1 MLTGVETVLE
11 YDKIKVLLKKY
22 TASQLGAARVEALM
36 PSDDVTTVRQQQ
48 KLCSEAKTFHQFHG
62 GIPLGGLKH
71 IGSSLR
77 HAAKVG
83 SILDAEELIDIGK
96 VARIPSDIH
105 RAFAKRNR
113 DDFPHLCSII
123 DALPTFPAL
132 VEAIADCISPDAE
145 ILDRASPTLRAIR
158 RKLSSLRQNI
168 HEKLEAMLRSP
179 DYLKSVQ
186 EPVITSRNNRYVLP
200 IKQEARTFFR
210 GVVQGQSTSGATFFM
225 EPLAIVEMNNAL
237 HEAAEAEHREIR
249 RILLELADVVRE
261 NLEELEYALE
271 LLAELDFLNAKARFS
286 LALNAVEPVLNTD
299 GVVKLVDAR
308 HPLLEFHL
316 KKATPP
322 PNGQGGKPTPVRVV
336 QGGEGQ
342 ALALRVGG
350 KPTPVRVVPTNIHI
364 GKSFKTLVITGPNTG
379 GKTVVLKTVGLL
391 ALMAQSGLHIP
402 AAHGS
407 QTAIFHQIFADI
419 GDEQGIEQNL
429 STFSSHITKIA
440 AMLDR
445 LADAD
450 DTHSLVLLDEIGAG
464 TDPSEGTALSMALLD
479 WLAQHEVNTIVTTH
493 YGALKAYAHAQP
505 QMENASMEFDWTT
518 LRPTYRVQVGVPGS
532 SNAIK
537 IAAQL
542 GIRAEVLDEAQTHL
556 GNNNVAVEELLVE
569 LQQQKD
575 DLETERVR
583 LQEKIRDAEK
593 TTQKHEQLVQNF
605 ETERKILKEKA
616 ETEAM
621 DIVSNAR
628 RTVEK
633 LIADIRRENASKASI
648 QQAFS
653 QIETAK
659 KQLKPKPK
667 PQRKKRQNFAT
678 PKVSVGDKV
687 RIKKLNRFG
696 EVTSIAPKSS
706 SPLKIVVGNMHI
718 QVAYAEIDQVQPKS
732 QVANISA
739 SVLDIQHDKASTVQS
754 ELNIR
759 GMLVH
764 EALDIT
770 DKYLDDAYL
779 ANMSTARIL
788 HGKGT
793 GALRNAVHEE
803 LRHNPRVTKYQFAPQ
818 SQGGEG
824 VTVVTFKD

>member
-1 MLTGVETVLE
+1 MLTGVESVLE

-36 PSDDVTTVRQQQ
+36 PSDDVATVQQQQ

-62 GIPLGGLKH
+62 GVPLGGLKH
-71 IGSSLR
+71 IGNSLR
-77 HAAKVG
+77 HAAKAG
-83 SILDAEELIDIGK
+83 SILDTEELLDIGK

-105 RAFAKRNR
+105 RAFAKRNP
-113 DDFPHLCSII
+113 DDFPHLFSIVG
-123 DALPTFPAL
+123 ALPTFPAL
-132 VEAIADCISPDAE
+132 VEAIADCLSPDGE
-145 ILDRASPTLRAIR
+145 ILDRASPKLRAIR
-158 RKLSSLRQNI
+158 RKLASLRQNV

-179 DYLKSVQ
+179 DYLKSIQ

-200 IKQEARTFFR
+200 IKQEARAFFR

-237 HEAAEAEHREIR
+237 HEASEAEHREIQ
-249 RILLELADVVRE
+249 RILLELTDVVRE
-261 NLEELEYALE
+261 NLSELEFALE

-286 LALNAVEPVLNTD
+286 LALNAVEPMLNTD
-299 GVVKLVDAR
+299 GIVKLIQAR

-322 PNGQGGKPTPVRVV
+322 PGNPIP
-336 QGGEGQ
+336 
-342 ALALRVGG
+342 A
-350 KPTPVRVVPTNIHI
+350 RVVPTNIHI
-364 GKSFKTLVITGPNTG
+364 GKAFKTLVITGPNTG

-391 ALMAQSGLHIP
+391 ALMAQSGMHIP

-440 AMLDR
+440 AMLAQ

-450 DTHSLVLLDEIGAG
+450 ETHSLVLLDEIGAG
-464 TDPSEGTALSMALLD
+464 TDPGEGTALSMALLD
-479 WLAQHEVNTIVTTH
+479 WLAQHQANTIVTTH

-532 SNAIK
+532 SNALK

-542 GIRAEVLDEAQTHL
+542 GIPAEVLDEAQTHL
-556 GNNNVAVEELLVE
+556 GNNTVAVEELLVE

-575 DLETERVR
+575 ALETERV
-583 LQEKIRDAEK
+583 LLEKKIREAEK
-593 TTQKHEQLVQNF
+593 TTQKHERLVQNF
-605 ETERKILKEKA
+605 ETERNTRKEKA

-621 DIVSNAR
+621 DIVANAR

-648 QQAFS
+648 QKAFS

-659 KQLKPKPK
+659 KQLKPSPPVKKQPK
-667 PQRKKRQNFAT
+667 RVT
-678 PKVSVGDKV
+678 PKVAIGDKV
-687 RIKKLNRFG
+687 RVKKLNRFG
-696 EVTSIAPKSS
+696 EITSIAPKSS

-718 QVAYAEIDQVQPKS
+718 QAAYSEIDQVQPKS
-732 QVANISA
+732 QVANIST
-739 SVLDIQHDKASTVQS
+739 SVLDIQHQKANTIQS

-759 GMLVH
+759 GLLVH

-779 ANMSTARIL
+779 AGMPTARIL

-793 GALRNAVHEE
+793 GALRNAVHKE
-803 LRHNPRVTKYQFAPQ
+803 LRDNPRVTKYQFAPQ

>member
-11 YDKIKVLLKKY
+11 YDKMKVLLKKY
-22 TASQLGAARVEALM
+22 TASQLGAARVEALT
-36 PSDDVTTVRQQQ
+36 PYDDVDTVRQLQ
-48 KLCSEAKTFHQFHG
+48 KLCSEAKTFQQLYG

-71 IGSSLR
+71 IGNSLR
-77 HAAKVG
+77 HAAKAG
-83 SILDAEELIDIGK
+83 SILDAEELLDISK

-105 RAFAKRNR
+105 NAFAKRNPEEL
-113 DDFPHLCSII
+113 PHLFSIV
-123 DALPTFPAL
+123 DALPSFPAL
-132 VEAIADCISPDAE
+132 VKAVADCISLDGE
-145 ILDRASPTLRAIR
+145 ILDRASPELRAIR
-158 RKLSSLRQNI
+158 RKLSRLRQNV

-179 DYLKSVQ
+179 DYLKSIQ

-200 IKQEARTFFR
+200 IKQEARAFFR

-237 HEAAEAEHREIR
+237 HEAAEAELREIR
-249 RILLELADVVRE
+249 RILLTLTDEVRE
-261 NLEELEYALE
+261 NLHELELALE

-286 LALNAVEPVLNTD
+286 ITLNAVEPVLNTR
-299 GVVKLVDAR
+299 GIVKLVDAR

-316 KKATPP
+316 KKASPP
-322 PNGQGGKPTPVRVV
+322 LTEQDRNTLPP
-336 QGGEGQ
+336 
-342 ALALRVGG
+342 
-350 KPTPVRVVPTNIHI
+350 RVVPTNIHI

-402 AAHGS
+402 AAKGS

-429 STFSSHITKIA
+429 STFSSHMTKIA
-440 AMLDR
+440 EMLEHI
-445 LADAD
+445 ADAHN
-450 DTHSLVLLDEIGAG
+450 THTLVLLDEIGAG

-479 WLAQHEVNTIVTTH
+479 WLAQHQVNTIVTTH
-493 YGALKAYAHAQP
+493 YGALKAYAHTQA
-505 QMENASMEFDWTT
+505 QMENASMEFDWAT

-542 GIRAEVLDEAQTHL
+542 GIPAEVLAEAQTHL

-569 LQQQKD
+569 LQETKNA
-575 DLETERVR
+575 LETERAR
-583 LQEKIRDAEK
+583 LQAKIRDAEA
-593 TTQKHEQLVQNF
+593 TTQKHERLVQSF
-605 ETERKILKEKA
+605 ETEQRVLKEKA
-616 ETEAM
+616 ENEAI

-633 LIADIRRENASKASI
+633 LIADIRRENAAKASI
-648 QQAFS
+648 QAAFAK
-653 QIETAK
+653 IETAK
-659 KQLKPKPK
+659 KQLKPKAPVKKQPK
-667 PQRKKRQNFAT
+667 PST
-678 PKVSVGDKV
+678 PKVAIGDKV
-687 RIKKLNRFG
+687 RLKKLNRFG
-696 EVTSIAPKSS
+696 EVTSIVPKSS
-706 SPLKIVVGNMHI
+706 SPLKIAVGNMHM
-718 QVAYAEIDQVQPKS
+718 QVAYGDIDTIQPKRE
-732 QVANISA
+732 VANIST
-739 SVLDIQHDKASTVQS
+739 SVLDIQYSKANTIQS

-759 GMLVH
+759 GMLVS
-764 EALDIT
+764 EAVEIT

-779 ANMSTARIL
+779 AGVPTVRIL

-793 GALRNAVHEE
+793 GALRKAVHEE
-803 LRHNPRVTKYQFAPQ
+803 LRDNPHVTQFQLAPQ

>member
-36 PSDDVTTVRQQQ
+36 PSDDVATVRQQQ
-48 KLCSEAKTFHQFHG
+48 KLCSEAKTFHQLHG

-113 DDFPHLCSII
+113 DDFPHLFSII

-158 RKLSSLRQNI
+158 RKLSSLRHNI

-200 IKQEARTFFR
+200 IKQEARAFFR

-261 NLEELEYALE
+261 NLQELEYALE

-322 PNGQGGKPTPVRVV
+322 PNGQ
-336 QGGEGQ
+336 
-342 ALALRVGG
+342 GG

-440 AMLDR
+440 AMLER

-569 LQQQKD
+569 LQEQKD
-575 DLETERVR
+575 ALETERVR

-605 ETERKILKEKA
+605 ETERKILKEQA

-621 DIVSNAR
+621 NIVSNAR
-628 RTVEK
+628 RTIEK

-667 PQRKKRQNFAT
+667 PQRKKPQNFAT
-678 PKVSVGDKV
+678 PKVAVGDKV

-739 SVLDIQHDKASTVQS
+739 SVLDIQYQKANTVQS

-779 ANMSTARIL
+779 AGMPTARIL